1 MNTEQLI
8 TRAKIQ
14 IQKRNSFFAYLSL
27 FLKFKES
34 KDLPETAGMG
44 VDIKGNC
51 YYKKEFVDKIT
62 SGNNTDML
70 EGVIAHEILHL
81 ALLHLS
87 RLGTRDREGW
97 NFATDLTINTLLR
110 SNGFSLPN
118 GCLMPDSYNNSF
130 DCGNGKVV
138 KDIDKKTAEQIYDEF
153 PKVKKKSNYYILSN
167 GKGKGK
173 GKNGNG
179 EGKELGESF
188 DEHIHGKGMTA
199 KEKKEAE
206 KEWLGKVSE
215 AINVS
220 RMRGDVPVG
229 LERMIGELH
238 KEQIDWKA
246 LLQKYIINMLPYDY
260 TYAKPHKKSV
270 SVGEYM
276 PDVLREKIDVC
287 VCIDVSGSVGQKEL
301 NDFLSE
307 IIGMARAFQE
317 RINIRLLTHET
328 EIKNDYAVANGSIE
342 KIKALKIEGGG
353 GTSHI
358 QPFNFIRDNVR
369 DCKAVIFL
377 TDGYSDLNEIDFNEY
392 PFEKIFVINKGG
404 SDSQVKDKRCK
415 VINLKE

>member
-1 MNTEQLI
+1 MNTEALI

-14 IQKRNSFFAYLSL
+14 IQKKNSFFAYLSL

-34 KDLPETAGMG
+34 KDLPEWAGMG

-51 YYKKEFVDKIT
+51 YYRKEFVDEIT
-62 SGNNTDML
+62 NGNNTDKL

-87 RLGTRDREGW
+87 RVGTRDRDGW
-97 NFATDLTINTLLR
+97 NFATDLTINTLLK
-110 SNGFSLPN
+110 SNGFSLPD
-118 GCLMPDSYNNSF
+118 GVLMPDYNNVF
-130 DCGNGKVV
+130 DCGNKKVI

-153 PKVKKKSNYYILSN
+153 PKVKKKGNTYVLSN

-173 GKNGNG
+173 NGKGD
-179 EGKELGESF
+179 KKLGESF

-215 AINVS
+215 AITNS
-220 RMRGDVPVG
+220 RMRGDMPFG
-229 LERMIGELH
+229 LERMIGDLH
-238 KEQIDWKA
+238 KEQIDWKS
-246 LLQKYIINMLPYDY
+246 LLQKYIMNMIPYDY

-276 PDVLREKIDVC
+276 PDNLKEKIDVC

-317 RINIRLLTHET
+317 RINMRLLTHET
-328 EIKNDYAVANGSIE
+328 EIKNDYEITNGSIE
-342 KIKALKIEGGG
+342 KIKGLKIEGGG

-377 TDGYSDLNEIDFNEY
+377 TDGYSDLDEIEFNDY

-404 SDSQVKDKRCK
+404 SDNQLKDKGCK